1 MKKFLLLF
9 GFFLSVLLSCSPES
23 KGNKGVDSE
32 DTQWRLTVDG
42 KPFLMLG
49 AQLRTDF
56 FRDLDGKSLDELDT
70 YFSLA
75 ASLNITV
82 VQIAFSWRA
91 VEPDY
96 NVYTDEAVRAYIDY
110 CEKYGLKAEFLWFGS
125 YMCGYSVEGH
135 LPPYVVED
143 NKTYPEVNPAAWYQ
157 GWQGKQY
164 YLKPGN
170 SNLLARE
177 AKAIGKMMEF
187 IDAYDKQLGRPHT
200 VIGIQIENEPDM
212 LATRHNDHHKVA
224 ASELWPSIVAHLDVV
239 GKAVKSS
246 PYKCYTR
253 VNLTLDD
260 YASWAG
266 VIAKR
271 EGIDYVGLDPYVAD
285 VDRLEDLLT
294 FLKSIPGNFA
304 HIAENGGEYYNN
316 DVLTLKALSMGCGYE
331 VFEVVTTPDPQL
343 KDWTLRGVYNPD
355 FTPKGQTQRL
365 IDAYGIFKGAW
376 YDFATAPVASI
387 AGFNIRVSS
396 GQEKTQTAEV
406 ATLPSVSVSWTT
418 TSRGIAYAIE
428 GIGYVTVGSTRADKM
443 EFSVTPQSVEEGRY
457 DKDGKWVSGTLVP
470 GHLKGSVLSLEP
482 CKVYRVQL

>member
-1 MKKFLLLF
+1 MKKYLIISLALILF
-9 GFFLSVLLSCSPES
+9 FACSPES
-23 KGNKGVDSE
+23 KSKGNSE
-32 DTQWRLTVDG
+32 EQDAPAWRLTVDG

-56 FRDLDGKSLDELDT
+56 FRDLDKKSLDELDI

-82 VQIAFSWRA
+82 VQIAFSWRD
-91 VEPDY
+91 VEPAY
-96 NVYTDEAVRAYIDY
+96 NEYTDAAVRAYIDY

-135 LPPYVVED
+135 LPPYIVED
-143 NKTYPEVNPAAWYQ
+143 TTTYPELNPAAAYQ
-157 GWQGKQY
+157 GWQGKQF

-170 SNLLARE
+170 TSLMARE
-177 AKAIGKMMEF
+177 SKAIGKMMEF
-187 IDAYDKQLGRPHT
+187 IDTYDKELGRPHT

-224 ASELWPSIVAHLDVV
+224 AADLWPSIVAHLDVV
-239 GKAVKSS
+239 GKAVKKS

-294 FLKSIPGNFA
+294 FLKTIPGNFP

-331 VFEVVTTPDPQL
+331 VFEVVTTPDPKL
-343 KDWTLRGVYNPD
+343 KDWTLRGVYNTD

-376 YDFATAPVASI
+376 YDFATAPLASI
-387 AGFNIRVSS
+387 AGFNIRVSA
-396 GQEKTQTAEV
+396 GQERTQTAEV
-406 ATLPSVSVSWTT
+406 ATLPSVSISWST

-428 GIGYVTVGSTRADKM
+428 GDGYVTVGSTRADKM
-443 EFSVTPQSVEEGRY
+443 EFNKTPRSVEEGRY
-457 DKDGKWVSGTLVP
+457 DKNGNWVSGAMVP
-470 GHLKGSVLSLEP
+470 SRLSGGVLSLEP
-482 CKVYRVQL
+482 CKVYRVKL